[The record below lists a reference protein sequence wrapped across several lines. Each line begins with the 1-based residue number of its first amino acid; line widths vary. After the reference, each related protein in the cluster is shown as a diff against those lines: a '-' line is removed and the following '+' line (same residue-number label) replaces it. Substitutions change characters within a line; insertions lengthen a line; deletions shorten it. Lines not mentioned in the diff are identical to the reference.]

1 VKIILCC
8 CLVLSFSSASHAYS
22 VLTHEAIIDSAWEGS
37 LKPLLVKQ
45 YPDSTP
51 EELLKARSYAYGGSL
66 MGDMGYYPFG
76 NKTFSDLIHYVRT
89 GEFVE
94 TLIRESQN
102 LNEYAFAL
110 GALSHYPS
118 DSNGHSLATNHVV
131 PMLFPDLRK
140 KYGDIVTYDE
150 KPSAHIRA
158 EFGFDVLQVARGDY
172 LPESYH
178 DFIGFE
184 LSKELLERVFPKVYS
199 LELDDVLTN
208 FGMAKGTFRFAV
220 SDLVPELTKVA
231 WELKGEE
238 IMKLRPGTTREKFLY
253 VMPRKD
259 FEQEWGKEYRRPRLC
274 TRILA
279 FFIRI
284 LPKIGPLKVLKVKLP
299 TPETEK
305 LFLESYEVAALNY
318 HAQLDKH
325 RNGKLHLE
333 NRNLDT
339 GEPTKFGEYE
349 RADKTYAK
357 LLEKLAE
364 NNFVDVTPELQED
377 ILNFFQNLKTVY
389 VAAKDNDDWEEIL
402 QNLRALESIETSAM
416 SNEEKDVDQ
425 QTCRN
430 SSLYRLQTGY

>member
-1 VKIILCC
+1 
-8 CLVLSFSSASHAYS
+8 
-22 VLTHEAIIDSAWEGS
+22 
-37 LKPLLVKQ
+37 
-45 YPDSTP
+45 
-51 EELLKARSYAYGGSL
+51 
-66 MGDMGYYPFG
+66 MGDMGYYPLG
-76 NKTFSDLIHYVRT
+76 NKTFSDLVHYVRT

-94 TLIRESQN
+94 ALIRESQN

-118 DSNGHSLATNHVV
+118 DSNGHSLATNQVV

-140 KYGDIVTYDE
+140 KYGDIITFDK

-184 LSKELLERVFPKVYS
+184 LSEELLERAFPQVYS
-199 LELDDVLTN
+199 LELDDVLKN

-220 SDLVPELTKVA
+220 RDLVPELTKVA
-231 WELKGEE
+231 WELKGDE
-238 IMKLRPGTTREKFLY
+238 IMKLRPGTTREQFLY

-259 FEQEWGKEYRRPRLC
+259 FEQEWGKDYRRPKLC

-284 LPKIGPLKVLKVKLP
+284 LPKIGPLKALKVKLP
-299 TPETEK
+299 TLEAEK
-305 LFLESYEVAALNY
+305 LFLESYEVAVRNF
-318 HAQLDKH
+318 HAQLEKLK
-325 RNGKLHLE
+325 NGTLHLE
-333 NRNLDT
+333 NTNLDT
-339 GEPTKFGEYE
+339 GDPTKFGEYQ

-364 NNFVDVTPELQED
+364 KKFAGVTPELKKD
-377 ILNFFQNLKTVY
+377 ILNFFKNLKTIN
-389 VAAKDNDDWEEIL
+389 VASKDNDDWEEIL
-402 QNLRALESIETSAM
+402 QNLRTLESVEISAM
-416 SNEEKDVDQ
+416 SSKHE
-425 QTCRN
+425 
-430 SSLYRLQTGY
+430 